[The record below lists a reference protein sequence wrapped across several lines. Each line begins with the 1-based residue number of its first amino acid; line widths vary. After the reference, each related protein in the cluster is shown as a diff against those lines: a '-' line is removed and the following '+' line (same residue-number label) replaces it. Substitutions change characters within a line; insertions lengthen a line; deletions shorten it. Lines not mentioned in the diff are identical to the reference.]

1 MNNMYAGTLDDGRN
15 IKKINKKRQN
25 MQNFLSTNNQEKPFD
40 QRSTSEIQIAYQI
53 REKNKIIAQQKQTK
67 KQQSK
72 PKTLVRTMPK
82 NSSQSSNNTG
92 SSSAN
97 KGFTNVLVLSL
108 IAGFVTC
115 ALVTLIYFI
124 VK

>member
-1 MNNMYAGTLDDGRN
+1 MYAGTLDDGRN

-72 PKTLVRTMPK
+72 PKTLVRTITRIEVMSCLK
-82 NSSQSSNNTG
+82 LYQLLLL
-92 SSSAN
+92 
-97 KGFTNVLVLSL
+97 F
-108 IAGFVTC
+108 
-115 ALVTLIYFI
+115 
-124 VK
+124 